1 MKFEL
6 DRHPFFWLTQ
16 VIGARDREL
25 AQGLREFG
33 LRVPEW
39 RALAAL
45 YARKHST
52 MSELAE
58 LATIDRTTLT
68 RTVDRMQDAGWLERL
83 ADDADMRVT
92 RLSLTAAGRRMFDR
106 IWPEVERLN
115 ALALEGLSRAEIR
128 ALQDVLSR
136 MHANLEDY
144 VDEGEPHAS

>member
-1 MKFEL
+1 
-6 DRHPFFWLTQ
+6 
-16 VIGARDREL
+16 
-25 AQGLREFG
+25 
-33 LRVPEW
+33 VPEW

-45 YARKHST
+45 YAKKLCT
-52 MSELAE
+52 MSELAD

-68 RTVDRMQDAGWLERL
+68 RTIDRMQDAGWLQRL

-106 IWPEVERLN
+106 IWPAVERLN
-115 ALALEGLSRAEIR
+115 ALALEGLSKAEIR
-128 ALQDVLSR
+128 ALQGVLSR